1 MDKFIPGKTLIRTS
15 GQTTGKE
22 EADNVMAV
30 ATSQHYAAGE
40 WTRRFEREFTGY
52 VGAKYCVLVNSGS
65 SANLLAVTAL
75 MDESLKDRRL
85 KRGDEVITT
94 ALNFPTTVN
103 PIIQNGL
110 VPVFVDVQLP
120 QYVAGVDNIEDAYYG
135 KGIKALML
143 ADTLGNANYYRGALR
158 DDGYWYVNDSCDSL
172 GTDYRGFVNCHIST
186 HSFFPAHHITMGE
199 GGAVCTNNEQ
209 LHKIIKSLRDWGR
222 DCYCEPGQNNACG
235 HRFDGDYD
243 HKYTYS
249 RIGYNLKASEFQAAV
264 GCAQLQKLDG
274 FIEKRKHNFKR
285 LYDGLKDLEHIFYL
299 PEATP
304 GSDPA
309 WFGFPLTIREDIP
322 LTAKDMQVRLM
333 KYNIDSRRIFG
344 GNLLRQPAYEN
355 IQHRIIG
362 DLKTTNL
369 IHDKGFW
376 IGVWQGITDEMCD
389 YMIEVIHREV

>member
-15 GQTTGKE
+15 GQTTGTE

-30 ATSQHYAAGE
+30 ANSQHYAAGE
-40 WTRRFEREFTGY
+40 WTRRFEHEFADY
-52 VGAKYCVLVNSGS
+52 VGAKYCALVNSGS

-75 MDESLKDRRL
+75 CDESLGERRL
-85 KRGDEVITT
+85 KKDDEVITT

-110 VPVFVDVQLP
+110 VPVFADVELP
-120 QYVAGVDNIEDAYYG
+120 YYTIPMRVFYSMN
-135 KGIKALML
+135 KSSTIIPY
-143 ADTLGNANYYRGALR
+143 TLGNHLVCDLWSMRPAKEITEWIIYDLCDGLDKDCHRG
-158 DDGYWYVNDSCDSL
+158 D
-172 GTDYRGFVNCHIST
+172 IST
-186 HSFFPAHHITMGE
+186 YSFYPAHHITTGE
-199 GGAVCTNNEQ
+199 GGAVCTDNAQ
-209 LHKIIKSLRDWGR
+209 LYRIIKSLRDWGR

>member
-1 MDKFIPGKTLIRTS
+1 MDKFVPGKTLIRTS
-15 GQTTGKE
+15 GQTTGKK

-30 ATSQHYAAGE
+30 ANSQHYAAGE
-40 WTRRFEREFTGY
+40 WTRRFEREFADY

-65 SANLLAVTAL
+65 SANLLAVTAIC
-75 MDESLKDRRL
+75 DESLGDCRL
-85 KRGDEVITT
+85 QRGDEVITSV
-94 ALNFPTTVN
+94 LNFPTTVN

-110 VPVFVDVQLP
+110 IPVFVDVKLP
-120 QYVAGVDNIEDAYYG
+120 YYVSFGASIIMSSIAVNFLGNEAYFGAWHGCGFTIVDNCDAL
-135 KGIKALML
+135 KK
-143 ADTLGNANYYRGALR
+143 D
-158 DDGYWYVNDSCDSL
+158 
-172 GTDYRGFVNCHIST
+172 CHKNSDISSY
-186 HSFFPAHHITMGE
+186 SFFPAHHITMGE
-199 GGAVCTNNEQ
+199 GGAICTNDAQ
-209 LHKIIKSLRDWGR
+209 LYKIIKSLRDWGR

-309 WFGFPLTIREDIP
+309 WFGFPLTIREDVP

-344 GNLLRQPAYEN
+344 GNLLRQPAYKD
-355 IQHRIIG
+355 IKHRVIG

-376 IGVWQGITDEMCD
+376 VGAWQGITDEMCD

>member
-1 MDKFIPGKTLIRTS
+1 MSDFIHGKTLIRTS
-15 GQTTGKE
+15 GQTTGTE
-22 EADNVMAV
+22 EIENVLSV
-30 ATSQHYAAGE
+30 ATSYHYAAGE
-40 WTRRFEREFTGY
+40 WTRRFEREFADY

-75 MDESLKDRRL
+75 MDESLGGRRL
-85 KRGDEVITT
+85 KKGEEVITT

-110 VPVFVDVQLP
+110 VPVFVDVELP
-120 QYVAGVDNIEDAYYG
+120 YYTAIHVDKCYSG
-135 KGIKALML
+135 GIYNNF
-143 ADTLGNANYYRGALR
+143 LGNHCIKTSSDIVVKDN
-158 DDGYWYVNDSCDSL
+158 CDSL
-172 GTDYRGFVNCHIST
+172 EKDIHNPPYMDVSIY
-186 HSFFPAHHITMGE
+186 SFYPAHHITMGE
-199 GGAVCTNNEQ
+199 GGAICIDDAQ
-209 LHKIIKSLRDWGR
+209 LYKIIKSLRDWGR

-264 GCAQLQKLDG
+264 GCAQLPKLDG

-285 LYDGLKDLEHIFYL
+285 LYDGLKDLEDVFWL

-309 WFGFPLTIREDIP
+309 WFGFPLTIREDVP
-322 LTAKDMQVRLM
+322 LTAKDMQIKLM
-333 KYNIDSRRIFG
+333 ERKIDSRRMFG
-344 GNLLRQPAYEN
+344 GNLLRQPAYKN
-355 IQHRIIG
+355 IEYRVIG
-362 DLKTTNL
+362 NLKTTNL

-376 IGVWQGITDEMCD
+376 LGVWQGINDDMVD
-389 YMIEVIHREV
+389 YMIEAIHELSRM

>member
-1 MDKFIPGKTLIRTS
+1 MNEFIPGKTLIRTS
-15 GQTTGKE
+15 GQTTGAE
-22 EADNVMAV
+22 EAANVMAV

-40 WTRRFEREFTGY
+40 WTRRFEREFADY

-75 MDESLKDRRL
+75 CDESLGERRL
-85 KRGDEVITT
+85 KCGDEVITT

-110 VPVFVDVQLP
+110 VPVFVDVELP
-120 QYVAGVDNIEDAYYG
+120 YYTPQIYPKCNAVILTHILGNPPNVLAAALCNEDGGHWIIEDCCDALGG
-135 KGIKALML
+135 KIYNGETK
-143 ADTLGNANYYRGALR
+143 LGSIGN
-158 DDGYWYVNDSCDSL
+158 
-172 GTDYRGFVNCHIST
+172 IST
-186 HSFFPAHHITMGE
+186 FSFFPAHHITMGE

-209 LHKIIKSLRDWGR
+209 LYRIIKSLRDWGR

-264 GCAQLQKLDG
+264 GCAQLPKLDG

-285 LYDGLKDLEHIFYL
+285 LYEGLKDLENIFYL

-322 LTAKDMQVRLM
+322 MTARDMQIKLM
-333 KYNIDSRRIFG
+333 EHKIDSRRIFG
-344 GNLLRQPAYEN
+344 GNLLRQPAYKN
-355 IQHRIIG
+355 IEHRVIG

-376 IGVWQGITDEMCD
+376 IGVWQGINDDMID
-389 YMIEVIHREV
+389 YMIEIIHREV

>member
-1 MDKFIPGKTLIRTS
+1 
-15 GQTTGKE
+15 
-22 EADNVMAV
+22 
-30 ATSQHYAAGE
+30 
-40 WTRRFEREFTGY
+40 
-52 VGAKYCVLVNSGS
+52 
-65 SANLLAVTAL
+65 
-75 MDESLKDRRL
+75 
-85 KRGDEVITT
+85 
-94 ALNFPTTVN
+94 
-103 PIIQNGL
+103 
-110 VPVFVDVQLP
+110 
-120 QYVAGVDNIEDAYYG
+120 
-135 KGIKALML
+135 
-143 ADTLGNANYYRGALR
+143 
-158 DDGYWYVNDSCDSL
+158 
-172 GTDYRGFVNCHIST
+172 
-186 HSFFPAHHITMGE
+186 MGE
-199 GGAVCTNNEQ
+199 GGAVCTDNAQ
-209 LHKIIKSLRDWGR
+209 LYRIIKSLRDWGR
-222 DCYCEPGQNNACG
+222 DCYCDPGQNNACG

-249 RIGYNLKASEFQAAV
+249 RIGYNLKASEFQAAI

-309 WFGFPLTIREDIP
+309 WFGFPLTIREDVP

-344 GNLLRQPAYEN
+344 GNLLRQPAYKN

-376 IGVWQGITDEMCD
+376 IGVWQGITNKMCD
-389 YMIEVIHREV
+389 YMIEIIYREVKNELSHL